1 MGLQTPEK
9 IRTLQR
15 KLYLKAKSEPD
26 YRFYLLYD
34 KMYRDDILS
43 HAYRLAKANRGTA
56 GVDGVTFAQI
66 ESQGADQWLSGIKEQ
81 LHEKTYKPQPVRRV
95 IEREATRHRK
105 PKATAPILY
114 STGCCKRCQ
123 SL

>member
-1 MGLQTPEK
+1 MGLQTPDK

-15 KLYLKAKSEPD
+15 KRHPKAKSKPD

-34 KMYRDDILS
+34 KIYRADVLS

-66 ESQGADQWLSGIKEQ
+66 AGREVERNVYNRVRCFLVLRQKLRTRSNRWFPSERVFDELRILLPRSIMDAA
-81 LHEKTYKPQPVRRV
+81 RRV
-95 IEREATRHRK
+95 
-105 PKATAPILY
+105 P
-114 STGCCKRCQ
+114 
-123 SL
+123 